1 MRFAAAF
8 LVAIVAGG
16 ALSAQSAQ
24 TPTFK
29 STTAL
34 LIVDVSVLDPSGRPV
49 GNLTASDFQVKLDG
63 QLRPVRAVTYQQI
76 EAPVGTLAAPGTA
89 VVRDGSPTRTVSNVS
104 GTTAQRRVVVIL
116 VDDLSLAPSRG
127 KTMLAAA
134 ARFVGSLPET
144 DIVALTTTS
153 KSFAINPTLNHTAIQ
168 QALPKIAGEFQDPRQ
183 LFGPP
188 VSLEEAV
195 AIQDGDT
202 TSLQDAVLRDCFDG
216 VNPSNPTQLVA
227 NQCSEEVGQK
237 ARAMGP
243 LMEGIATRQFEAYR
257 DVIASL
263 KKSPGLKQLVLIS
276 DGVAVSH
283 RSDGGASQL
292 EPVARA
298 AAASG
303 VQVSVLSEEQN
314 GVDLTEIDRT
324 HVGSLAQTNNG
335 QSYAELR
342 RADDRWVRNG
352 IQTIADLTGGT
363 YYQVIGPPDAD
374 FHHVAVASSGL
385 YQLGIEPLPYA
396 TPGHDY
402 ALSVHVTRPGLAVH
416 ANRHALAPDQTPMLS
431 VDRQLEQAIA
441 TGAQLYAVPVSVG
454 TAVRG
459 ADYDADVNLEVNL
472 EVPGT
477 VHGPLTVVFGLGDQ
491 TGMLRSGRTMLSAPG
506 PDGSYRTSLTLPI
519 PSGAYRLRF
528 AVADGDERVGSVE
541 ATIPAELRKVGPFL
555 ASDVLTG
562 WSGSDRVPQ
571 FLALERVPSP
581 AKWLLAALELYPAAT
596 EPLPDDVRV
605 RLTLVGANDV
615 TLAEQDVEPSRL
627 HDNLRADAQFP
638 VQDLP
643 PGLYT
648 LRATVTAGGRTV
660 GNLTTT
666 VRTSGATGAG
676 LFQNFQR

>member
-1 MRFAAAF
+1 MRYAVAVLAA
-8 LVAIVAGG
+8 VVAGG
-16 ALSAQSAQ
+16 AVSAQSAQ

-34 LIVDVSVLDPSGRPV
+34 LVVDVSVLDAQGRPV
-49 GNLTASDFQVKLDG
+49 PNLTANDFQVKLDG
-63 QLRPVRAVTYQQI
+63 QVRPVRAVTYAQI
-76 EAPVGTLAAPGTA
+76 EAPVGAVSVPGVVAAPETT
-89 VVRDGSPTRTVSNVS
+89 PTRTVSNVS
-104 GTTAQRRVVVIL
+104 GTTPQRRVVVIL

-127 KTMLAAA
+127 KGMLAAA
-134 ARFVGSLPET
+134 ARFVGQLPET
-144 DIVALTTTS
+144 DIVGLTTTS
-153 KSFAINPTLNHTAIQ
+153 RAITINPTLRHSMIQ

-183 LFGPP
+183 FLGPP

-195 AIQDGDT
+195 AIRDGDT
-202 TSLQDAVLRDCFDG
+202 TSLQTAVLRDCFNG
-216 VNPSNPTQLVA
+216 VLPQNPTQLTTG
-227 NQCSEEVGQK
+227 QCAEDVEQK
-237 ARAMGP
+237 VRAMGP
-243 LMEGIATRQFEAYR
+243 VIEGISTRQFQAYS

-263 KKSPGLKQLVLIS
+263 KNSPGLKQLVLIS

-292 EPVARA
+292 DPVARA

-314 GVDLTEIDRT
+314 GVDLTEIDRN
-324 HVGSLAQTNNG
+324 HVGTVALSDSAMTF
-335 QSYAELR
+335 AALR
-342 RADDRWVRNG
+342 RDDDRWVRDG

-363 YYQVIGPPDAD
+363 FYQVIGQADAD
-374 FHHVAVASSGL
+374 FRRVAVASSGL
-385 YQLGIEPLPYA
+385 YQLGIEPLPYGSR
-396 TPGHDY
+396 GHDY
-402 ALSVHVTRPGLAVH
+402 ALSVHVTRPGLTVR
-416 ANRHALAPDQTPMLS
+416 ANRHALAPEQTPTLS
-431 VDRQLEQAIA
+431 VDTQLEQAIA
-441 TGAQLYAVPVSVG
+441 TGAQLFAVPVNVG

-477 VHGPLTVVFGLGDQ
+477 VHGPLTVVFGLGDR
-491 TGMLRSGRTMLSAPG
+491 TGMLRSGRTILSAPG
-506 PDGSYRTSLTLPI
+506 PDGDYRTALTLPI

-562 WSGSDRVPQ
+562 WSGPDRVPQ

-581 AKWLLAALELYPAAT
+581 AKWLLAALELYPAASD
-596 EPLPDDVRV
+596 PLPDDVRV

-638 VQDLP
+638 VQDLA

-648 LRATVTAGGRTV
+648 LRATVLAAGRPV

-666 VRTSGATGAG
+666 VRTSGPAGAG
-676 LFQNFQR
+676 LAQR